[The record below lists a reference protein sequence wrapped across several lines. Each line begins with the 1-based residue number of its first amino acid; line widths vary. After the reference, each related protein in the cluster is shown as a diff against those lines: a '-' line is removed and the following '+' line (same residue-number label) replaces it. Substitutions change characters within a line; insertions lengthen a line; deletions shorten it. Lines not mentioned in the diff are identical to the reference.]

1 MSASWHR
8 IRVPRET
15 VNSGWNMY
23 RDIPISQRVDRIG
36 EILAKGVYLYLKKEK
51 MTAKAAPRGKQ
62 AILPSNRVKNKV
74 EKINR
79 TI

>member
-1 MSASWHR
+1 
-8 IRVPRET
+8 
-15 VNSGWNMY
+15 MY

-51 MTAKAAPRGKQ
+51 MTEKGAPREKPV
-62 AILPSNRVKNKV
+62 ILPSNRVKNKV

>member
-1 MSASWHR
+1 
-8 IRVPRET
+8 
-15 VNSGWNMY
+15 MY

-51 MTAKAAPRGKQ
+51 MLAKGEPKEKQ
-62 AILPSNRVKNKV
+62 VIIPSNRVKNKV

-79 TI
+79 II